1 MKIIKWLLVN
11 GATVLGVLQAIVKMI
26 KELVTGVVNV
36 LSIFMPLETAEKL
49 VETLRGLINKVDS
62 ILEWI
67 KEKLL

>member
-26 KELVTGVVNV
+26 TELVTGVVNV

>member
-1 MKIIKWLLVN
+1 MKIIKWLLAN